1 VNPQQRKIAM
11 AKSGKSK
18 SRGGRKQHHPA
29 KLKPQDW
36 TLGLSVVHPK
46 AAGIDIGNEEHYVAV
61 PPSLDAEPLRVFGCF
76 TVDLIA
82 LADWL
87 KQCRIETVAMQSTGV
102 YWMALYD
109 ILEERGIRVFLV
121 NARDTK
127 NMPGRKSD
135 VQECQWLLKLH
146 VYGLL
151 KNSFRPEEEIRVMR
165 TIWRQRQQQIAD
177 AARCIQRMQ
186 KALTQ
191 MNLQLANVI
200 SDISGWTGQ
209 SIIRAILS
217 GQRDPQQL
225 AQFRD
230 PRVKATE
237 AVIAKSLEG
246 TWRED
251 LLFVLKQ
258 EFESYQSF
266 QKKIEECDEK
276 LYEHLQRMEQ
286 KADPKTLPECKRNKR
301 PHGNVPQKFDLREE
315 LYRILGVDLTTIDGI
330 NGLTVQTLIAEVG
343 HDMSRWPTEGSFASW
358 LNLAPNN
365 KISGGKVI
373 GRDKRK
379 VVNRA
384 GQALRQAASTLLRS
398 QTYLGAQYR
407 RLRAKLGAPKAA
419 KAMAAKLARIFYRGL
434 KHGQVYVDKGSEF
447 YEQKYREQQIKILTK
462 KAAELGLQVI
472 HSA

>member
-1 VNPQQRKIAM
+1 M
-11 AKSGKSK
+11 AKVGKSK
-18 SRGGRKQHHPA
+18 SPSRRKQHHPA

-46 AAGIDIGNEEHYVAV
+46 AAGIDVGNEEHYVAV
-61 PPSLDAEPLRVFGCF
+61 SPSLDADPVRVFGCF

-82 LADWL
+82 LAEWL
-87 KQCRIETVAMQSTGV
+87 QQCGIETVAMQSTGV

-109 ILEERGIRVFLV
+109 ILEERGMRVFLV

-151 KNSFRPEEEIRVMR
+151 NNSFRPEEEIRVMR

-177 AARCIQRMQ
+177 GARCIQRMQ

-191 MNLQLANVI
+191 MNVQLANVI
-200 SDISGWTGQ
+200 SDIGGTTGQ
-209 SIIRAILS
+209 LIIRAILH

-230 PRVKATE
+230 PRVKASKE
-237 AVIAKSLEG
+237 MIAKSLHG
-246 TWRED
+246 TWREE
-251 LLFVLKQ
+251 LLFVLRQ
-258 EFESYQSF
+258 EMESYQSL
-266 QKKIEECDEK
+266 QKKVEECDEK
-276 LYEHLQRMEQ
+276 LHEHLQRMEE
-286 KADPKTLPECKRNKR
+286 KADPKTLPEYKRNKR
-301 PHGNVPQKFDLREE
+301 PHGNVPAKFDLRDE
-315 LYRILGVDLTTIDGI
+315 LYRITGVDLTSIDGI
-330 NGLTVQTLIAEVG
+330 NGLTAQTVIAEVG
-343 HDMSRWPTEGSFASW
+343 YDMSQWEREGNFVSW

-379 VVNRA
+379 VVNRV

-407 RLRAKLGAPKAA
+407 RLRIKLGTPKAV
-419 KAMAAKLARIFYRGL
+419 KAMAAKLARIIYRAL
-434 KHGQVYVDKGSEF
+434 KYGQVYVDKGSEF
-447 YEQKYREQQIKILTK
+447 YEQKYRQQQINLLTK
-462 KAAELGLQVI
+462 RAAELGMQLV

>member
-1 VNPQQRKIAM
+1 M

-18 SRGGRKQHHPA
+18 SRGERKQQYPA

-46 AAGIDIGNEEHYVAV
+46 AAGIDVGNEYHYVAV
-61 PPSLDAEPLRVFGCF
+61 PPSLDPEPVRVFGCF
-76 TVDLIA
+76 TADLIA

-87 KQCRIETVAMQSTGV
+87 KQCGIETVAMQSTGV

-109 ILEERGIRVFLV
+109 ILEERGMAVFLV

-177 AARCIQRMQ
+177 ASRCTQRMQ

-200 SDISGWTGQ
+200 SDISGLTGQ
-209 SIIRAILS
+209 SIIGAILK
-217 GQRDPQQL
+217 GERDRQKLAQLRDP
-225 AQFRD
+225 
-230 PRVKATE
+230 PVKASE
-237 AVIAKSLEG
+237 EVIAKSLEG
-246 TWRED
+246 SWRED

-266 QKKIEECDEK
+266 EKKIEECDEK
-276 LYEHLQRMEQ
+276 LYEHLQRMEA
-286 KADPKTLPECKRNKR
+286 KADPKTLPACKRNKR
-301 PHGNVPQKFDLREE
+301 PHGNVPEKFDLREE
-315 LYRILGVDLTTIDGI
+315 LYRITGVDLTSIDAI
-330 NGLTVQTLIAEVG
+330 NGLRAQTVIAEVG
-343 HDMSRWPTEGSFASW
+343 HDMSLWPREGNFTSW
-358 LNLAPNN
+358 LNLAPHN

-398 QTYLGAQYR
+398 QSYLGAQYR
-407 RLRAKLGAPKAA
+407 RLRAKLGNPKAV
-419 KAMAAKLARIFYRGL
+419 KAMARKLAGIIYRAL
-434 KHGQVYVDKGSEF
+434 KYGQMYVDRGSEY
-447 YEQKYREQQIKILTK
+447 YEQKYRQQQIKILTK
-462 KAAELGLQVI
+462 RAAELGLQLV

>member
-1 VNPQQRKIAM
+1 M
-11 AKSGKSK
+11 AKTEKSTS
-18 SRGGRKQHHPA
+18 SRRGSRRGRKQNHPA
-29 KLKPQDW
+29 KLKPRDG

-46 AAGIDIGNEEHYVAV
+46 AAGIDVGNEEHYVAV
-61 PPSLDAEPLRVFGCF
+61 PPGLDAEPVRMFGCF
-76 TVDLIA
+76 TADPIG

-87 KQCRIETVAMQSTGV
+87 EQCGIETVAMQSTGV

-165 TIWRQRQQQIAD
+165 TLWRQRQQHIGD
-177 AARCIQRMQ
+177 ASRCIQRMQ

-191 MNLQLANVI
+191 MNLQLSNVI
-200 SDISGWTGQ
+200 SDIGGLTGQ

-217 GQRDPQQL
+217 GQRDPWQL
-225 AQFRD
+225 ARLRD
-230 PRVKATE
+230 PRVKASET
-237 AVIAKSLEG
+237 VIAKSLEG
-246 TWRED
+246 NWRGE

-258 EFESYQSF
+258 EFESHQSF
-266 QKKIEECDEK
+266 QHKIQECDEQ
-276 LYEHLQRMEQ
+276 LQEHLQRMEE
-286 KADPKTLPECKRNKR
+286 KADPETLPEYKRNKR
-301 PHGNVPQKFDLREE
+301 PHGNVPENFDLRDE
-315 LYRILGVDLTTIDGI
+315 LYRITGVDLTSIDSV
-330 NGLTVQTLIAEVG
+330 NGLTAQTVIAEVG
-343 HDMSRWPTEGSFASW
+343 YDMSRWETEGRFVSW

-407 RLRAKLGAPKAA
+407 RLRAKLGAPKAV
-419 KAMAAKLARIFYRGL
+419 KAMASKLARIIYRLL
-434 KHGQVYVDKGSEF
+434 KHGQQYVDKGSQF

-462 KAAELGLQVI
+462 KAAGLGLQLVQ
-472 HSA
+472 SA